1 MWKPLDANIHYSD
14 FNLLTEKWKSVTI
27 RPYIFKYQYMYF
39 KAKYIKVLKFHRKL
53 KYHIRH
59 IYTCS
64 NVTELWALTFWPLI
78 LKRAFSRLAEIMI
91 LNTFRKK
98 KPKIPKC
105 WTVTLKPNGS
115 PLETKAYDHASW
127 TQNQKGF

>member
-1 MWKPLDANIHYSD
+1 MWKALDANIHYSD
-14 FNLLTEKWKSVTI
+14 FDLLTEMWKSVTI

-39 KAKYIKVLKFHRKL
+39 KAKYIEVLRFHRKL

-78 LKRAFSRLAEIMI
+78 LKRAFSSLAEMMI
-91 LNTFRKK
+91 INTFRKK
-98 KPKIPKC
+98 KTPKIPKC
-105 WTVTLKPNGS
+105 
-115 PLETKAYDHASW
+115 
-127 TQNQKGF
+127 